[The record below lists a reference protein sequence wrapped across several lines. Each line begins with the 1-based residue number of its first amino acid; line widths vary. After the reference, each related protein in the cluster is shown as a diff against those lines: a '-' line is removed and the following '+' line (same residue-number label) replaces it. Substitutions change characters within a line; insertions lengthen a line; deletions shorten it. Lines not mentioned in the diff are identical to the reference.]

1 MKDNFPRFIVDKPQ
15 GEDVFEGQSQTKL
28 AKNISDYILSAD
40 KEEAEKDDQTYIPR
54 IIGIEGSW
62 GAGKANGFGNALH
75 LSERRTADCT
85 YPRTSRNLRT
95 IS

>member
-54 IIGIEGSW
+54 IIGIEGS
-62 GAGKANGFGNALH
+62 K
-75 LSERRTADCT
+75 
-85 YPRTSRNLRT
+85 
-95 IS
+95 